1 MACIMRAPSDS
12 ARQVPSPLVPSI
24 DQLAE
29 HRRPLGISSGIRAS
43 TMTPLEFCSIHM
55 PALERDEARHNVM
68 LAILGPIAD
77 GQFSNVVTW
86 TLGLPGQ
93 CAIMTPGRPI
103 LLADL
108 NDAQCCTLAE
118 ETVQLDYAGV
128 VGPDQTASW
137 FAQRAIKLG
146 VKFLE
151 PIPQRIHSLMEKPRY
166 PGAPGYARRTT
177 VEDAGILADWVGSFI
192 REATPHDVA
201 PSRERLETLAGEGR
215 HLFWIVD
222 DKPVSM
228 AAIVR
233 RTRNAAA
240 IAAVYTPPPLRG
252 KGYGGSVTAAVVEQA
267 FAEGKL
273 MACLYTD
280 LRNSFSNRCYAKI
293 GFKPVCDSA
302 HIPRAVSKQ

>member
-1 MACIMRAPSDS
+1 
-12 ARQVPSPLVPSI
+12 
-24 DQLAE
+24 
-29 HRRPLGISSGIRAS
+29 
-43 TMTPLEFCSIHM
+43 MTPLEFCGIHM

-68 LAILGPIAD
+68 LHVLGASAD
-77 GQFSNVVTW
+77 GQCSNVVTW

-108 NDAQCCTLAE
+108 NDTQCRALAE
-118 ETVQLDYAGV
+118 ETAQLDYPGV
-128 VGPDQTASW
+128 VGPDQTTFW
-137 FAQRAIKLG
+137 FAQRAIELG
-146 VKFLE
+146 IKFLE
-151 PIPQRIHSLMEKPRY
+151 PIPQRIHSLAEKPKY

-177 VEDAGILADWVGSFI
+177 AEDASILADWIASFV
-192 REATPHDVA
+192 REATPHNVA
-201 PSRERLETLAGEGR
+201 PSRERLETVAGEGR

-222 DKPVSM
+222 DEPVSM

-240 IAAVYTPPPLRG
+240 IAFVYTPPPLRG

-267 FAEGKL
+267 FAEGKT

-280 LRNSFSNRCYAKI
+280 LRNAFSNRCYAKI
-293 GFKPVCDSA
+293 GFEPVCDSA
-302 HIPRAVSKQ
+302 HLLRAVAKQ